1 MDAGSCELPTS
12 NASPQEID
20 RILSESRTV
29 AMVGLS
35 NNPDR
40 DSYLVASYL
49 KAAGFRIVP
58 VNPAV
63 KEVLGELAYPDLAA
77 IPAEVVVDVVDVF
90 RKPEF
95 VPEIVEQA
103 IARGVKAV
111 WLQRGIVHN
120 AAAEEARSAGL
131 AVVMDRCIKVEHA
144 RFVASHH

>member
-1 MDAGSCELPTS
+1 MDVGSCELPLS
-12 NASPQEID
+12 NASPDEID

-35 NNPDR
+35 NNPER
-40 DSYLVASYL
+40 DSYLVAAYL

-58 VNPAV
+58 VNPSV
-63 KEVLGELAYPDLAA
+63 DEVLGERAYPDLAA
-77 IPAEVVVDVVDVF
+77 IPAEIAIDVVDVF
-90 RKPEF
+90 RKPEL

-103 IARGVKAV
+103 IARGVKTV

-120 AAAEEARSAGL
+120 AAADAARSAGL

-144 RFVASHH
+144 RFAASRQ